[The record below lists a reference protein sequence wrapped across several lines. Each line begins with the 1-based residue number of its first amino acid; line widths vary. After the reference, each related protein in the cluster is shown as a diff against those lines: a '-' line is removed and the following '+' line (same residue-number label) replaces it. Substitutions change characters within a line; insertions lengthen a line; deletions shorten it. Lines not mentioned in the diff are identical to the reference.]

1 MSVELWAGVGEE
13 KEKEGECE
21 WRGSVNGVSGF
32 EASSPSVEAF
42 SSSRGFLTDC

>member
-1 MSVELWAGVGEE
+1 MSVELWAGVGE
-13 KEKEGECE
+13 G
-21 WRGSVNGVSGF
+21 RGGRSVNGVSGF

>member
-1 MSVELWAGVGEE
+1 MSVELWAGVGED
-13 KEKEGECE
+13 
-21 WRGSVNGVSGF
+21 RGRSVNGVSGF

>member
-1 MSVELWAGVGEE
+1 MSVELWAGVGQD
-13 KEKEGECE
+13 
-21 WRGSVNGVSGF
+21 RGGRRRGRSVNGVSGF